1 MQHGFV
7 RFRHEGRVVARY
19 VREYFWCPRRTRH
32 VLNVTGLSVLL
43 ALGLPLAAGA
53 DNATAELRVSASVIA
68 RCSITVPATV
78 DFGSYRPF
86 VQTAGSPLDVT
97 AQAFNIACTRDAP
110 GVSIGLEDGLFHSGS
125 GRSMQNG
132 QGDGT
137 VQYEIYTS
145 SQRTTVWNTMSTV
158 VYAPQNG
165 HFTAIPLYCRISGGQ
180 LPPAGR
186 YFDILL
192 AVVNF

>member
-7 RFRHEGRVVARY
+7 RFRHEGRVVGRYAREQS
-19 VREYFWCPRRTRH
+19 RNRD
-32 VLNVTGLSVLL
+32 VLNVLGLSVLL
-43 ALGLPLAAGA
+43 ALGFPLAAGA
-53 DNATAELRVSASVIA
+53 DNTTAELRVNASVIA
-68 RCSITVPATV
+68 HCSITVPETV
-78 DFGSYRPF
+78 DFGSYSPL

-97 AQAFNIACTRDAP
+97 ARAFNIACTRDAP
-110 GVSIGLEDGLFHSGS
+110 GVSIGFDDGLFHSGS
-125 GRSMQNG
+125 GRNMQNG

-145 SQRTTVWNTMSTV
+145 AQRTTVWNTMSTV